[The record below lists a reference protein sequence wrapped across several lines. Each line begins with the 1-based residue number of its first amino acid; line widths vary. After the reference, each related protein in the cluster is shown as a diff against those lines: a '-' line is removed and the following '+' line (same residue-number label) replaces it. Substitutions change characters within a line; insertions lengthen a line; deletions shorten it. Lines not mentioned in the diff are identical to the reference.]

1 VKTPSSGAV
10 TLTFTSIPIKNMGD
24 DAAAVRLTTTL
35 TKPDGSK
42 LTVPALLGAVEDHH
56 RLLLLITAGTGG
68 ATPDQAAFTALL
80 EKAYS
85 TQASALD

>member
-1 VKTPSSGAV
+1 V
-10 TLTFTSIPIKNMGD
+10 TLTFQSIPVKELGD
-24 DAAAVRLTTTL
+24 DAAAVQLITTL

-42 LTVPALLGAVEDHH
+42 LSVPALLGAVEDHH

-68 ATPDQAAFTALL
+68 VAPDQAAFTALL
-80 EKAYS
+80 EKAYR